1 MVKYMVSMKRA
12 QAAMEYLMTYGW
24 ALLVI
29 VLVLGALI
37 YLGVLNPQGRM
48 QDMCNLPIGF
58 GCEVAGLDGEGNL
71 FLRITNQQ
79 ATQLTGLAFECDGNT
94 GSVDKSTLNP
104 GDSAIFECEVFS
116 EDSPRNIG
124 DFVNGDF
131 EITYDSGIIVDGE
144 PVDKKITGTY
154 SAKVS
159 IQ

>member
-1 MVKYMVSMKRA
+1 MNGMKRA

-58 GCEVAGLDGEGNL
+58 GCEVAGLSTNGTL
-71 FLRITNQQ
+71 YLKVTNQQ
-79 ATQLTGLAFECDGNT
+79 ATQLTGLGIDCDGVN
-94 GSVDKSTLNP
+94 GLVDKKTLNP
-104 GDSAIFECEVFS
+104 GDFAIFQCEIFPS
-116 EDSPRNIG
+116 TSPRNIG
-124 DFVNGDF
+124 DFVNGDMTIKF
-131 EITYDSGIIVDGE
+131 DSGVPGQLKSI
-144 PVDKKITGTY
+144 KGTY

-159 IQ
+159 IEE

>member
-1 MVKYMVSMKRA
+1 MNTMKRA

-48 QDMCNLPIGF
+48 QDMCNLQIGF
-58 GCEVAGLDGEGNL
+58 GCEVAGLSDDGTL
-71 FLRITNQQ
+71 YLQITNQQ
-79 ATQLTGLAFECDGNT
+79 AAQLKGMSIDCVIEDNGNINT
-94 GSVDKSTLNP
+94 KNKILNP
-104 GDSAIFECEVFS
+104 GDTVTFQCKVF
-116 EDSPRNIG
+116 DGPKKGLG

-131 EITYDSGIIVDGE
+131 EITYDSGIIVDDE

>member
-1 MVKYMVSMKRA
+1 MNQMKRA

-58 GCEVAGLDGEGNL
+58 GCEVAGLSTEGL
-71 FLRITNQQ
+71 LYIKLTNQQ
-79 ATQLTGLAFECDGNT
+79 ATPLSGLTLNCSSTEMSGEPLT
-94 GSVDKSTLNP
+94 TKTLNP
-104 GDSAIFECEVFS
+104 GVSEIFQCQLDKSKFGT
-116 EDSPRNIG
+116 RNIG
-124 DFVNGDF
+124 DFING
-131 EITYDSGIIVDGE
+131 EIEISYDTGVT
-144 PVDKKITGTY
+144 KKVKGTY

-159 IQ
+159 TE

>member
-1 MVKYMVSMKRA
+1 MNGMKRA

-58 GCEVAGLDGEGNL
+58 GCEVAGLSEDGTL
-71 FLRITNQQ
+71 YIKITNQQ
-79 ATQLTGLAFECDGNT
+79 ATPLEGMKLRCLSSDSEDEGESSSENL
-94 GSVDKSTLNP
+94 SP
-104 GDSAIFECEVFS
+104 GQSHEFECELPDFS
-116 EDSPRNIG
+116 ERNIG
-124 DFVNGDF
+124 DFINGDILV
-131 EITYDSGIIVDGE
+131 EYSTPGSSVTKTVKGS
-144 PVDKKITGTY
+144 Y

-159 IQ
+159 VEATE

>member
-1 MVKYMVSMKRA
+1 MNGMKRA

-58 GCEVAGLDGEGNL
+58 GCEVAGLSTEGEL
-71 FLRITNQQ
+71 YIKLTNQQ
-79 ATQLTGLAFECDGNT
+79 AMPLEDLTIACKTSDGT
-94 GSVDKSTLNP
+94 LSSVTEYGTLNP
-104 GDSAIFECEVFS
+104 GVSTDPQKFKCELPGV
-116 EDSPRNIG
+116 EKRNIG
-124 DFVNGDF
+124 DFLNG
-131 EITYDSGIIVDGE
+131 EIEISYDTGVE
-144 PVDKKITGTY
+144 KKIKGTF

-159 IQ
+159 VEKTTE